1 MTSII
6 VPSASTAPITI
17 TAETTIGGLVAARPL
32 YARLFEKLG
41 IDYCCGGKLSI
52 AAACAKLKLD
62 VDTTLKFLESTAAVL
77 QAGPAEVDAAAM
89 SLTELAD
96 HIEVTHHTY
105 LKEDL
110 PRLVEMAERVA
121 SKHSERDPR
130 LPEIAAAT
138 RELAEEM
145 ICHMQKE
152 EFILF
157 PLVRQID
164 AGRGNSSA
172 PLLTG
177 PIHQM
182 EDEHQAAGDAIARLR
197 LLTDGF
203 SLATAICNTHRA
215 LLDGLARFETDL
227 HQHVHKENNVL
238 FPRALAQAGG
248 TP

>member
-1 MTSII
+1 MTSTF
-6 VPSASTAPITI
+6 VSPAPSAPSAV
-17 TAETTIGGLVAARPL
+17 TAETTIGALVAARPL
-32 YARLFEKLG
+32 YARLFEQLG

-52 AAACAKLKLD
+52 ATACAKLQLD
-62 VDTTLKFLESTAAVL
+62 VGTTLKFLESTAAL
-77 QAGPAEVDAAAM
+77 IQAGPAEVDAAAM

-96 HIEVTHHTY
+96 HIETTHHAY
-105 LKEDL
+105 LKEEL

-121 SKHSERDPR
+121 RKHAEHDAR

-152 EFILF
+152 EFVLF

-164 AGRGNSSA
+164 AGRGSA
-172 PLLTG
+172 SAALLSG

-182 EDEHQAAGDAIARLR
+182 EDEHQAAGDATARLR

-203 SLATAICNTHRA
+203 SLANAICNTHRA

-227 HQHVHKENNVL
+227 HRHVHKENNVL
-238 FPRALAQAGG
+238 FPRALAKAGG